1 MSRTETGSLV
11 PSDLNPLEERRY
23 PVCLEA
29 RLESLRRDL
38 GQGDLEVGVKSAG
51 VLVWS
56 GSGLP
61 VEVLSPTTSTSSP
74 LEHFGPGVFDC
85 EKRCYVGS

>member
-1 MSRTETGSLV
+1 M
-11 PSDLNPLEERRY
+11 
-23 PVCLEA
+23 
-29 RLESLRRDL
+29 
-38 GQGDLEVGVKSAG
+38 GVNSG

-74 LEHFGPGVFDC
+74 LERFGPGVFEC
-85 EKRCYVGS
+85 EKLSYVGS